1 MLWFVAKVWGGF
13 LFVFI
18 WLRSTLPRLR
28 YDQFMNLGWK
38 ILIPAALVWV
48 MVIATVRAFRNEGY
62 NTWVVLLCVA
72 LVLGAALLIVLAG
85 TYRSRRRT
93 AASVTAAGG
102 NMPFDAM
109 SGGFPVPPPLP
120 GQTLPTRKLPGQ
132 NVPPP
137 RRTDVSDTSED
148 SHA

>member
-1 MLWFVAKVWGGF
+1 VWGF

-62 NTWVVLLCVA
+62 NTWLVLLCVA
-72 LVLGAALLIVLAG
+72 LVLGAGLLAVLAG
-85 TYRSRRRT
+85 TYRGRRRT
-93 AASVTAAGG
+93 ASSVPDSELL
-102 NMPFDAM
+102 PFDGL
-109 SGGFPVPPPLP
+109 SGGFPVPPLP
-120 GQTLPTRKLPGQ
+120 GQSLPARKLPGQ

>member
-1 MLWFVAKVWGGF
+1 MED
-13 LFVFI
+13 
-18 WLRSTLPRLR
+18 SH
-28 YDQFMNLGWK
+28 
-38 ILIPAALVWV
+38 PAALVWV

-93 AASVTAAGG
+93 AASVTAAG

-109 SGGFPVPPPLP
+109 SGGFPVPPLP

-132 NVPPP
+132 KVPPP

>member
-1 MLWFVAKVWGGF
+1 MLWFVAKVWGF

-38 ILIPAALVWV
+38 VLIPAALVWV

-85 TYRSRRRT
+85 TYRGRRRT
-93 AASVTAAGG
+93 AALVTASGTL
-102 NMPFDAM
+102 PFDAM
-109 SGGFPVPPPLP
+109 SGGFPVPPLP
-120 GQTLPTRKLPGQ
+120 GQKLPGQKLPGQ